1 MYRNIIVQGNNCLT
15 KENYIDFIN
24 QCYQAWQFVPVKKV
38 DLIIEYQ
45 SDFEER
51 TLRNTY
57 EEYIWGMHGDE
68 PSIDET
74 CEFAETQLHVKKY
87 IIARFRDG
95 ILKDFEV
102 IK

>member
-1 MYRNIIVQGNNCLT
+1 MIRNILVQGNNCLS
-15 KENYIDFIN
+15 KENYIDFIE
-24 QCYQAWQFVPVKKV
+24 QCYQAWQCMPVKNV

-45 SDFEER
+45 TNFEEW
-51 TLRNTY
+51 TLRNTNK
-57 EEYIWGMHGDE
+57 EYIWGMEDDK

-74 CEFAETQLHVKKY
+74 CNFAETQLHVKNY

-95 ILKDFEV
+95 KLKDFEV

>member
-1 MYRNIIVQGNNCLT
+1 MRRDITVQGNNCLT
-15 KENYIDFIN
+15 RENYIDFIE
-24 QCYQAWQFVPVKKV
+24 QCYQAWQWVPVKNV

-45 SDFEER
+45 VNFKDWF
-51 TLRNTY
+51 LRNTFM
-57 EEYIWGMHGDE
+57 EYIWGMHGDE
-68 PSIDET
+68 PTIDET
-74 CEFAETQLHVKKY
+74 RNFAETQLHVEKY